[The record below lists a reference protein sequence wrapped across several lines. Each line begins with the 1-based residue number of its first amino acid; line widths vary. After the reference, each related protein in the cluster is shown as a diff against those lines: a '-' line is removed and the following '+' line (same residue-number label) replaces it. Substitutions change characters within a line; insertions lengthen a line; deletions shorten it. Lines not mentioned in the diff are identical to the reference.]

1 MTNGDKAPRKNKLS
15 PPWKPGQS
23 GNPKGRPKGSR
34 NRVSVACD
42 ELLDGEAEKLTRK
55 AIEMALAGDITAMR
69 LCLERI
75 CPPRK
80 DRPIILDLPKLET
93 AADSP
98 QAMSVIVAA
107 VAEGEITPNEA
118 QALAAMVETF
128 RRTLETAEL
137 VGRVAAL
144 ESKTVSD
151 SLVNLTDEQLDARIK
166 ELDALIREM
175 ESERIDTPGT
185 SADDA
190 NDAQGV
196 IDK

>member
-1 MTNGDKAPRKNKLS
+1 MPNGAKSPRKNKLA
-15 PPWKPGQS
+15 PAWKPGQS
-23 GNPKGRPKGSR
+23 GNPNGRPKGSR
-34 NRVSVACD
+34 NRVSLACD
-42 ELLDGEAEKLTRK
+42 ELFDGEAQKLTRK
-55 AIEMALAGDITAMR
+55 AIEMALAGDNTAMR

-80 DRPIILDLPKLET
+80 DRPVILDLPNLAS

-98 QAMSVIVAA
+98 KAMGVIVAA
-107 VAEGEITPNEA
+107 VADGEITPNEA

-166 ELDALIREM
+166 ELDAIIKELA
-175 ESERIDTPGT
+175 P
-185 SADDA
+185 
-190 NDAQGV
+190 
-196 IDK
+196 